1 MFRLSDYDYTLPDE
15 LIAQAPC
22 EDRSNSRLLRVQ
34 RSSGE
39 LSHHHFSDLPGFLNP
54 GDLLVVNNTKV
65 IPARLMGKKET
76 GGQVE
81 ILIIDYAAG
90 MAHLD
95 RTGVFQCDCLI
106 RASRRPKP
114 GAELRMD
121 GGITA
126 KVVAHNGRISTVAFP
141 GGEDFIGR
149 LKESGRIPLPPYIKR
164 MDTDP
169 RLARQ
174 DKADYQTVYARNEGA
189 VAAPTAGLHFTED
202 LMSKLRDKGVGV
214 TELTLHV
221 GYGTFVPVKV
231 DDIRD
236 HDIHSEFFTVSET
249 VAHRINRTKAEGGRV
264 IAVGTTSVRT
274 LEFLADAAGRVAPA
288 AGQCDLFIY
297 PGYRFKCVDAM
308 ITNFHLPKSTLLMLI
323 SAFYSREKMLAAYE
337 TAVAEKYR
345 FFSYG
350 DAMFIE

>member
-1 MFRLSDYDYTLPDE
+1 MYQLSDYDYHLPE
-15 LIAQAPC
+15 ALIAQAPC
-22 EDRSNSRLLRVQ
+22 EERSRSRLLRVN
-34 RSSGE
+34 REAGSF
-39 LSHHHFSDLPGFLNP
+39 SHHRFHDILDFLRP

-65 IPARLMGKKET
+65 IPARLMGQKET
-76 GGQVE
+76 GGRVE
-81 ILIIDYAAG
+81 VLIIDYAAG
-90 MAHLD
+90 MKHLAEA
-95 RTGVFQCDCLI
+95 GEFQCDCLI

-114 GAELRMD
+114 GAVLRMD

-126 KVVAHNGRISTVAFP
+126 RVVSHRDRISTVAFP
-141 GGEDFIGR
+141 DGDAFAER
-149 LKESGRIPLPPYIKR
+149 LRQAGRIPLPPYIKR
-164 MDTDP
+164 SQDD
-169 RLARQ
+169 RAAAGR
-174 DKADYQTVYARNEGA
+174 DKADYQTVYASSEGA
-189 VAAPTAGLHFTED
+189 VAAPTAGLHFTEE
-202 LMSKLRDKGVGV
+202 LMAAIRSRGIGVAQ
-214 TELTLHV
+214 LTLHV
-221 GYGTFVPVKV
+221 GYGTFVPVRV

-236 HDIHSEFFTVSET
+236 HDIHSEFFTVTRDAAEE
-249 VAHRINRTKAEGGRV
+249 INRTKATGGRV

-274 LEFLADAAGRVAPA
+274 LEYLADEQGCIRPE

-337 TAVAEKYR
+337 TAVAERYR